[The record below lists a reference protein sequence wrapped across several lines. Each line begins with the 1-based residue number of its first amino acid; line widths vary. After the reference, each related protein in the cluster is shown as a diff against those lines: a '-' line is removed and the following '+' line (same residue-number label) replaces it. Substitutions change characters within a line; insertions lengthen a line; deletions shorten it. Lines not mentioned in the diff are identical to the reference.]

1 MIETT
6 VTLSDGRALRASET
20 GAGADLVVLLHG
32 WTCRRGHWDAF
43 LEGPGRDYHCLAPDL
58 PGHGD
63 SATTDGVFSVAGLA
77 ADVADLVASR
87 RPARV
92 VLVGHSM
99 GGAVAMEAA
108 TRLPD
113 VAAVVLVDTF
123 VIPYGDLAEAD
134 ASAIERGFREDF
146 ESALDRLVD
155 TNAASGMRRGAKDEL
170 ANGMKETNP
179 ARMLPLWSDLLRWDP
194 EPAFQA
200 LRAPL
205 LAINGD
211 LIPDASRRRCAGR
224 VDEQR
229 LPGAGH
235 FPQLEMPEV
244 FNRALEDILRRV
256 Q

>member
-6 VTLSDGRALRASET
+6 VTLSDGRTLGASET
-20 GAGADLVVLLHG
+20 GVGDDLVVLLHG
-32 WTCRRGHWDAF
+32 WTCRRGHWDDF
-43 LEGPGRDYHCLAPDL
+43 LTGPGRQYHCLAPDL

-63 SATTDGVFSVAGLA
+63 SADTDGEDSVIGLA
-77 ADVADLVASR
+77 ADVADMVAMLQ
-87 RPARV
+87 PERV

-108 TRLPD
+108 ARLPSA
-113 VAAVVLVDTF
+113 AAVVLVDTF
-123 VIPYGDLAEAD
+123 VIPYGDLTEAD

-155 TNAASGMRRGAKDEL
+155 TNAASVMRRGAKDDL
-170 ANGMKETNP
+170 ANAMKETDP
-179 ARMLPLWSDLLRWDP
+179 ARMLPLWSDLLRWNP
-194 EPAFQA
+194 EPAFEA
-200 LRAPL
+200 IEAPL

-211 LIPDASRRRCAGR
+211 LVPEASRRRCAGR

-244 FNRALEDILRRV
+244 FNQALDDILRRV
-256 Q
+256 

>member
-1 MIETT
+1 MTETT
-6 VTLSDGRALRASET
+6 ITLSDGRQLRASET
-20 GAGADLVVLLHG
+20 GSGDHLVVLLHG
-32 WTCRRGHWDAF
+32 WTCRRQHWAGF
-43 LEGPGRDYHCLAPDL
+43 LGAEGRRYHCLAPDL
-58 PGHGD
+58 PGHGE
-63 SATTDGVFSVAGLA
+63 SAETAGDGTVAGLA
-77 ADVADLVASR
+77 ADVAELVAAR
-87 RPARV
+87 APARA

-108 TRLPD
+108 ARLRD

-134 ASAIERGFREDF
+134 AAAIERGFQEDF
-146 ESALDRLVD
+146 GSALDRLVD
-155 TNAASGMRRGAKDEL
+155 TNAASVMRRGAKDAL
-170 ANGMKETNP
+170 ADGMKETDP
-179 ARMLPLWSDLLRWDP
+179 ERMLPLWSDLLRWDP

-200 LRAPL
+200 LEAPI

-211 LIPDASRRRCAGR
+211 LIPDASYRRCAGR

-235 FPQLEMPEV
+235 FPQLEMPEA
-244 FNRALEDILRRV
+244 FNRALDDILRRV